1 MATWDKDII
10 FIELVTP
17 VTCDPDEAAY
27 TVKFKPLD
35 GTAYPTNAVTGTQG
49 TSRLDRWY
57 PASDLNDDY
66 CYDVYIDN
74 VKVKRILSPNALP
87 SMGMGVE

>member
-1 MATWDKDII
+1 MATWDKDTV

-17 VTCDPDEAAY
+17 ITCDPDEAAY

-35 GTAYPTNAVTGTQG
+35 GTAYPTNAVAGVQG

-57 PASDLNDDY
+57 PASDLDDEY
-66 CYDVYIDN
+66 HYDVYLND
-74 VKVKRILSPNALP
+74 VKKGRIWSINAMP
-87 SMGMGVE
+87 SMGD

>member
-1 MATWDKDII
+1 MSTWDKDII

-17 VTCDPDEAAY
+17 TTGDPDEAAY

-35 GTAYPTNAVTGTQG
+35 GTAYPTNAVSGTQC

-57 PASDLNDDY
+57 PTSDLNDDY
-66 CYDVYIDN
+66 HYDVYLDD
-74 VKVKRILSPNALP
+74 VWVKRIPSRKALP
-87 SMGMGVE
+87 MVGG

>member
-10 FIELVTP
+10 FVELVTP
-17 VTCDPDEAAY
+17 TTCDPDEAAY

-57 PASDLNDDY
+57 PSSDLNDAY
-66 CYDVYIDN
+66 HYDVYIDDTWTY
-74 VKVKRILSPNALP
+74 RIYSPNSLP
-87 SMGMGVE
+87 MIGG